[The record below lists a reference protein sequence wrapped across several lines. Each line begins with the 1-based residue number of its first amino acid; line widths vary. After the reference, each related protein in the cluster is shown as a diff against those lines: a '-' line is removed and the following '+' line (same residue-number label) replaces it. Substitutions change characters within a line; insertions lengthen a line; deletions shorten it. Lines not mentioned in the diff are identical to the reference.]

1 MTGTKTSPVIVALD
15 VPTRDEAA
23 VLVNQLRGLAGMFK
37 IGSRLFTAEGPDVV
51 RAVIDSGERVFLD
64 LKFHDIPNTVATA
77 AVEAGKLGVSMLTV
91 HASGGAAVFEAT
103 RRAIE
108 DSLGESRPL
117 VVAVTVLTSMD
128 ETALASIG
136 VSDSPGQQVLQLARI
151 ARSAGA
157 DGFVCSAEEIRMIRD
172 EFGPTPGIVT
182 PGVRMPGGSVDDQ
195 KRVRTPNEAIA
206 AGADWIVMGRPIYR
220 ATDPRAALKAVV
232 DSLGGHQLMTGHKE
246 KI

>member
-15 VPTRDEAA
+15 VTTRDEAA

-37 IGSRLFTAEGPDVV
+37 IGSRLFTAAGPDVV

-91 HASGGAAVFEAT
+91 HASGGADVFEAT
-103 RRAIE
+103 RHAIE

-128 ETALASIG
+128 ETALASTG
-136 VSDSPGQQVLQLARI
+136 VSDSPGQQVLRLSRI
-151 ARSAGA
+151 ARVAGA

-182 PGVRMPGGSVDDQ
+182 PGVRMPGASVDDQ
-195 KRVRTPNEAIA
+195 KRVRTPNEAIT
-206 AGADWIVMGRPIYR
+206 AGADWIVMGRPVYR
-220 ATDPRAALKAVV
+220 APDPRAALKAVV
-232 DSLGGHQLMTGHKE
+232 DSLGGQPTMTDHE
-246 KI
+246 EEI

>member
-1 MTGTKTSPVIVALD
+1 MTGTQTSPVIVALD
-15 VPTRDEAA
+15 VTTRDEAA
-23 VLVNQLRGLAGMFK
+23 VLVKQLRGLAGMFK
-37 IGSRLFTAEGPDVV
+37 IGSRLFTAAGPDVV

-91 HASGGAAVFEAT
+91 HASGGADVFEAT
-103 RRAIE
+103 RHAIE

-128 ETALASIG
+128 ETALASTG
-136 VSDSPGQQVLQLARI
+136 VSDSPGQQVLRLARI
-151 ARSAGA
+151 AWAAGA

-195 KRVRTPNEAIA
+195 KRVRTPNEAIT
-206 AGADWIVMGRPIYR
+206 AGADWIVMGRPVYR

-232 DSLGGHQLMTGHKE
+232 DSLGGQPT
-246 KI
+246 